1 MPNDFIVE
9 GILSAII
16 IVTIVI
22 LFFVFTPEGSLL
34 EGILSTILIVT
45 IVILFFVFTPEGS
58 LLEGVLSTI
67 LIVTIV
73 ILFLDLTID
82 IQNTKIFN
90 HYLKAT
96 PNETNSFNATKIL
109 ANLTH

>member
-22 LFFVFTPEGSLL
+22 LFFVYTPEGSLL
-34 EGILSTILIVT
+34 ETVLTTILFVT
-45 IVILFFVFTPEGS
+45 IF
-58 LLEGVLSTI
+58 I
-67 LIVTIV
+67 LI
-73 ILFLDLTID
+73 LDLTYD

-90 HYLKAT
+90 HYFKAT
-96 PNETNSFNATKIL
+96 PNKSNNFNATKSL
-109 ANLTH
+109 TNLTH

>member
-9 GILSAII
+9 GVLCSII
-16 IVTIVI
+16 
-22 LFFVFTPEGSLL
+22 
-34 EGILSTILIVT
+34 IVT

-82 IQNTKIFN
+82 IQNAKIFN
-90 HYLKAT
+90 HYFKAT
-96 PNETNSFNATKIL
+96 PNESNSFNATKKL
-109 ANLTH
+109 TNLTH

>member
-9 GILSAII
+9 GVLCSII
-16 IVTIVI
+16 
-22 LFFVFTPEGSLL
+22 
-34 EGILSTILIVT
+34 IVT

-90 HYLKAT
+90 RYFKAT
-96 PNETNSFNATKIL
+96 PNKSNNFNATKSL
-109 ANLTH
+109 TNLTH

>member
-1 MPNDFIVE
+1 MPNGFIVE
-9 GILSAII
+9 GVLCSII
-16 IVTIVI
+16 
-22 LFFVFTPEGSLL
+22 
-34 EGILSTILIVT
+34 IVT

-82 IQNTKIFN
+82 IQDTKIFN
-90 HYLKAT
+90 HYFKTT
-96 PNETNSFNATKIL
+96 PNESNSFNATKSL
-109 ANLTH
+109 TNLTH

>member
-1 MPNDFIVE
+1 M
-9 GILSAII
+9 
-16 IVTIVI
+16 
-22 LFFVFTPEGSLL
+22 PEGSII
-34 EGILSTILIVT
+34 EGVLCSIIIVT

-82 IQNTKIFN
+82 IQDTKIFN
-90 HYLKAT
+90 HYFKAT
-96 PNETNSFNATKIL
+96 PNESNSFNATKNL
-109 ANLTH
+109 TNLTH